1 MTILTLREATIRV
14 AGRTLLAG
22 ADFTL
27 EAGRRVGLVGRNGAG
42 KSTLLKAIAGE
53 LSLDGGTLALSP
65 RVRLGRVA
73 QESLSGEASVL
84 DTVLAADVER
94 ARLLA
99 EAETAPPERLG
110 EIHDRLRAIGADAA
124 PARAAATLAGL
135 GFDTHAQAR
144 PIGSF
149 SGGWRMR
156 AALATALFLEPDLL
170 LLDEPT
176 NHLDLEATLWLE
188 GWLARFPGAAIIV
201 SHDRALLDSA
211 VHAIAHLER
220 GKITVT
226 PGGFTEFVRL
236 RTERAERQAAE
247 AARISAR
254 RAELQAF
261 VDRFRAKASKARQA
275 QSRLKAIAR
284 LPVIEAV
291 VEEAPAHFSF
301 PEPEP
306 LPPPILAADRA
317 AVGYGARPVLENLS
331 FRIDQDDR
339 IALLGRNGNGKSTLA
354 KLLAGRL
361 APLKGSLFRAPKLKV
376 GHFAQSQEEE
386 LALSETPIDHMARAL
401 PRATTQEVRAQL
413 ARFGLDADRAG
424 TKVGALS
431 GGEKARLLLALATR
445 DSPGLLILDEPTN
458 HLDIDAREA
467 LVRALAAYSG
477 AVVLISHD
485 PHLIELVADR
495 LWLVANGTV
504 SPFEGDLDDY
514 RALLAERSRPQAGA
528 QRGGARAEDR
538 RARAEARAALAPL
551 RRQVAE
557 AERVITELAAER
569 AALEARLAD
578 PRLYEGGG
586 QAAEIARAN
595 ARLAAIA
602 RETAAAEEAWLE
614 AQAALEAAE

>member
-1 MTILTLREATIRV
+1 
-14 AGRTLLAG
+14 
-22 ADFTL
+22 
-27 EAGRRVGLVGRNGAG
+27 
-42 KSTLLKAIAGE
+42 
-53 LSLDGGTLALSP
+53 
-65 RVRLGRVA
+65 
-73 QESLSGEASVL
+73 
-84 DTVLAADVER
+84 
-94 ARLLA
+94 
-99 EAETAPPERLG
+99 
-110 EIHDRLRAIGADAA
+110 
-124 PARAAATLAGL
+124 
-135 GFDTHAQAR
+135 
-144 PIGSF
+144 
-149 SGGWRMR
+149 MR

-188 GWLARFPGAAIIV
+188 GWLARFSGAAIIV
-201 SHDRALLDSA
+201 SHDRSLLDSA

-514 RALLAERSRPQAGA
+514 RALLAELSRPQAGA